1 MTSKRS
7 DNRAGTAATPGL
19 PLKVYAAVG
28 AFFAVIGF
36 GAVYVAAGGTDNR
49 KGEAPAA
56 TTAAAP
62 LPASR
67 ETTVESGQ
75 PAVVAQVAAPSAAP
89 LPSGLPTGPGRN
101 PLSVGEMAAFVFKP
115 TPEPLPKVTFVDAAG
130 KERTLDDWKGKV
142 VLLNLWATWC
152 APCRKEMPG
161 LDRLQ
166 GELGSDKFEVVAVSV
181 DRTGTAGAKKFLD
194 QINVGKLAVLADPT
208 ARMGTTLR
216 AIGMPATLL
225 LDTEGREIGRMVG
238 PAEWDT
244 AEGKELIRAALK

>member
-36 GAVYVAAGGTDNR
+36 CAVYVVAGAADNR
-49 KGEAPAA
+49 KRAEPATTA
-56 TTAAAP
+56 TAAAP
-62 LPASR
+62 SVTSDAARVPPPSA
-67 ETTVESGQ
+67 
-75 PAVVAQVAAPSAAP
+75 AVAQAAAPSAAP
-89 LPSGLPTGPGRN
+89 APAGVPTGPGRN
-101 PLSVGEMAAFVFKP
+101 ALSVGEMAAFVFKP
-115 TPEPLPKVTFVDAAG
+115 APEPLPKVTFVDADG

-166 GELGSDKFEVVAVSV
+166 SELGSDKFEVVAVSV

-194 QINVGKLAVLADPT
+194 QIKVEKLAVLADPT

-216 AIGMPATLL
+216 AVGMPATLL
-225 LDTEGREIGRMVG
+225 IDTEGREIGRMVG

-244 AEGKELIRAALK
+244 PEGKALIRASLR